1 MLATGCETMTESAL
15 YPNRLHVVIPCRNC
29 EAYIGDCLDSLQR
42 QTFADWTALVADDAS
57 DDGTADAVRAYMQE
71 DARISL
77 RQGVQREW
85 LMGNTLAA
93 LRSLDPAPSDVVAIL
108 DGDDWLLP
116 ECLDRI
122 MRAHREGYDLVY
134 TDEEIDGGGH
144 SIAAPLI
151 ASAPVRKQ
159 SWRFSQLRSFKA
171 YLFSQL
177 PDETF
182 RDRDGNYFRAAGDLA
197 LYLPMAELA
206 GPEKVR
212 YIPEKLYHYRVHEQ
226 CNFKVMRD
234 EQLRNNWDIR
244 NRPPLE
250 RQTEY
255 FDVTEEIRGLDKS
268 RLPFI
273 GPEARDRHPRPLT
286 VNIRHI
292 IPREEADAWRPYHGL
307 WIEDGVFLSGE
318 QE

>member
-1 MLATGCETMTESAL
+1 
-15 YPNRLHVVIPCRNC
+15 
-29 EAYIGDCLDSLQR
+29 
-42 QTFADWTALVADDAS
+42 
-57 DDGTADAVRAYMQE
+57 
-71 DARISL
+71 
-77 RQGVQREW
+77 
-85 LMGNTLAA
+85 
-93 LRSLDPAPSDVVAIL
+93 
-108 DGDDWLLP
+108 
-116 ECLDRI
+116 
-122 MRAHREGYDLVY
+122 
-134 TDEEIDGGGH
+134 
-144 SIAAPLI
+144 
-151 ASAPVRKQ
+151 
-159 SWRFSQLRSFKA
+159 
-171 YLFSQL
+171 
-177 PDETF
+177 
-182 RDRDGNYFRAAGDLA
+182 
-197 LYLPMAELA
+197 
-206 GPEKVR
+206 
-212 YIPEKLYHYRVHEQ
+212 VHEQ